1 MIALKI
7 YYNEYEARKRLFK
20 VEIITDNQNIIRDVI
35 IIDDF
40 TIYPKEDIWIIEDS
54 LKDVRFED
62 ETVSSIVSGVFE
74 KENSTLVSRALDEL
88 IETAVEARPVE

>member
-7 YYNEYEARKRLFK
+7 YYNEYEAREGLFK
-20 VEIITDNQNIIRDVI
+20 VKIITDNQNIIRDVI
-35 IIDDF
+35 IIGDF
-40 TIYPKEDIWIIEDS
+40 SVYPKEDIWIIEDS

-74 KENSTLVSRALDEL
+74 KENSTLVGRALDEL
-88 IETAVEARPVE
+88 IETAVEERPVE

>member
-1 MIALKI
+1 MKI
-7 YYNEYEARKRLFK
+7 YYNEYEARKGLFEVK
-20 VEIITDNQNIIRDVI
+20 IITDNQNIIRDVI
-35 IIDDF
+35 IIGDF
-40 TIYPKEDIWIIEDS
+40 SIYPKKDIWIIEDS

-74 KENSTLVSRALDEL
+74 KENSTLVGRALDEL

>member
-7 YYNEYEARKRLFK
+7 YYNKYEARKGLFK
-20 VEIITDNQNIIRDVI
+20 VKIITDNQNIIRDVI
-35 IIDDF
+35 IIGDF
-40 TIYPKEDIWIIEDS
+40 SIYPEEVIWITEDS

-74 KENSTLVSRALDEL
+74 KENSTLVGRALDEL
-88 IETAVEARPVE
+88 IETVVEARPVE

>member
-7 YYNEYEARKRLFK
+7 YYNEYEARKGLFK
-20 VEIITDNQNIIRDVI
+20 VKIITDNQNMIRDAI
-35 IIDDF
+35 IIGDF
-40 TIYPKEDIWIIEDS
+40 SIYPKEDIWIIEDS

-74 KENSTLVSRALDEL
+74 KENSTLVGRALDEL
-88 IETAVEARPVE
+88 IEIAVEARPVE

>member
-7 YYNEYEARKRLFK
+7 YYNEYEARKRLFRVK
-20 VEIITDNQNIIRDVI
+20 IITDNQNIIRDVI
-35 IIDDF
+35 IIGDF
-40 TIYPKEDIWIIEDS
+40 SIYPKEDIWIIEDS

-74 KENSTLVSRALDEL
+74 KENSTLVGRALDEL

>member
-7 YYNEYEARKRLFK
+7 YYNEYEARKGLFK
-20 VEIITDNQNIIRDVI
+20 VKIITDNQNIIRDVI
-35 IIDDF
+35 IIGDF
-40 TIYPKEDIWIIEDS
+40 SIYPKEDIWIIEDS

-74 KENSTLVSRALDEL
+74 KENSTLVGRALDEL

>member
-1 MIALKI
+1 MKI
-7 YYNEYEARKRLFK
+7 YYNEYEARKGLFK
-20 VEIITDNQNIIRDVI
+20 VKIITDNQNIIRDVI
-35 IIDDF
+35 IIGDF
-40 TIYPKEDIWIIEDS
+40 SIYPKEDIWIIEDS

-74 KENSTLVSRALDEL
+74 KENSTLVGRALDEL

>member
-7 YYNEYEARKRLFK
+7 YYNEYEARKGLFEVK
-20 VEIITDNQNIIRDVI
+20 IITDNQNIIRDVI
-35 IIDDF
+35 IIGDF
-40 TIYPKEDIWIIEDS
+40 SIYPKKDIWIIEDS

-74 KENSTLVSRALDEL
+74 KENSTLVGRALDEL